1 MTCGSCGATIADK
14 AIVCYRCGA
23 PTATPAAPAATTAP
37 PRFPAGRVALLV
49 LGLVLLAASV
59 ILPSESWIARELS
72 RLAGLAL
79 TVIAAFRLIARRR

>member
-1 MTCGSCGATIADK
+1 
-14 AIVCYRCGA
+14 
-23 PTATPAAPAATTAP
+23 
-37 PRFPAGRVALLV
+37 VALLV